1 MAIDTPAVHFFGDL
15 SDPWVVAI
23 ADALPTDTKRDDC
36 PASLPEETPTATI
49 LVVHRALLGA
59 NDGNILRKW
68 REHGPHI
75 ILCVGPNV
83 RARDVEPLGKS
94 VDVILNDATASE
106 IVARYV
112 GSLGHFHA
120 SAPRETLPLLA
131 VVASGFEMRRMLV
144 DAAKAAGFPAR
155 GFSTWDEATPSRLAI
170 WDAPV
175 MLPGWEKQLIDPS
188 RKRTVLA
195 MIGFPDRY
203 SVALARD
210 AGAAACL
217 DFPCDIADLAFVL
230 DRLSAHESSSL
241 LIDGPHAVPP
251 TPRVG
256 FRVVRPPVADR
267 RDKR

>member
-15 SDPWVVAI
+15 SDSWVVKI
-23 ADALPTDTKRDDC
+23 ADALPVDSKRDDC
-36 PASLPEETPTATI
+36 PGLLPEQTPTANI

-59 NDGNILRKW
+59 NDSNILRHW
-68 REHGPHI
+68 REHGPRI

-83 RARDVEPLGKS
+83 RARDVELLGKS

-112 GSLGHFHA
+112 GSHDH
-120 SAPRETLPLLA
+120 SDPISPRETLPLLA
-131 VVASGFEMRRMLV
+131 VVASGYEMRRMLV
-144 DAAKAAGFPAR
+144 DAAKVAGFPAR
-155 GFSTWDEATPSRLAI
+155 GFATWDEATPSRLAI

-175 MLPGWEKQLIDPS
+175 LFPGWEKQLIEPS

-217 DFPCDIADLAFVL
+217 DFPCDIADLAYVL

-241 LIDGPHAVPP
+241 LIDGPHSVPP

-256 FRVVRPPVADR
+256 LRVVRPPVAER